1 MIIREIFEILQEEDL
16 LSWHPVF
23 KWINEKKKKSN
34 NNNEKYRTT
43 VTIKT

>member
-23 KWINEKKKKSN
+23 KWINEKKKKNQIIIMKS
-34 NNNEKYRTT
+34 TAQQLL
-43 VTIKT
+43 

>member
-23 KWINEKKKKSN
+23 KWINEKKSN